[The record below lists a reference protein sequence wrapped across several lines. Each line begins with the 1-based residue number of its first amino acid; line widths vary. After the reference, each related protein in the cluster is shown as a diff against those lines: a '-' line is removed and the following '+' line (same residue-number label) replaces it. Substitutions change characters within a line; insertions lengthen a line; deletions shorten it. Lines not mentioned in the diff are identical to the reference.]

1 MQLSLRQLRYVV
13 AAADARNATEAAR
26 RLNVS
31 QPSVSAAIA
40 EVESFVGVPL
50 FIRHHARGV
59 TLTLAGEKIINE
71 ARLLLKHAA
80 EFQQNALDYGNGLRG
95 RIAVGCFLTLAAR
108 FMPALLAN
116 FAKRQP
122 GIDVELSE
130 GDQEELIAMLLSGR
144 TELALAYDFALHPD
158 LIARPLADL
167 PPHAI
172 VAAEHRLAGQG
183 TVSLKELAREPYIL
197 LDLPHS
203 RDYFFG
209 LFRSVGAEPR
219 VTLRSRSQE
228 LIRGLVANGQGFSIQ
243 NAISPTNLAYDG
255 KRVAVLALTEP
266 LQPTRILCL
275 RLKHYPVRPAVAAF
289 ESFVCEAF
297 AAGGLFAPGSI
308 SPPRIDAVERLAP
321 ERTRRMLSATSRAA
335 SSGTVMLAR
344 CGVISTLSMA
354 QSG

>member
-1 MQLSLRQLRYVV
+1 M
-13 AAADARNATEAAR
+13 
-26 RLNVS
+26 
-31 QPSVSAAIA
+31 
-40 EVESFVGVPL
+40 
-50 FIRHHARGV
+50 
-59 TLTLAGEKIINE
+59 
-71 ARLLLKHAA
+71 
-80 EFQQNALDYGNGLRG
+80 
-95 RIAVGCFLTLAAR
+95 
-108 FMPALLAN
+108 
-116 FAKRQP
+116 
-122 GIDVELSE
+122 
-130 GDQEELIAMLLSGR
+130 
-144 TELALAYDFALHPD
+144 
-158 LIARPLADL
+158 
-167 PPHAI
+167 
-172 VAAEHRLAGQG
+172 AGQG

-297 AAGGLFAPGSI
+297 AAGGRFAPGLNNHAAD
-308 SPPRIDAVERLAP
+308 RCGGAA
-321 ERTRRMLSATSRAA
+321 RRLSARGGCFRRRRARHPP
-335 SSGTVMLAR
+335 AR
-344 CGVISTLSMA
+344 
-354 QSG
+354 